1 MTVLIDL
8 LPTTPSSISFPD
20 RVKRLGLSHEL
31 QNKILNQQI
40 YSETAAHSTTGFP
53 TLTRKDEQE
62 LAAEMLL
69 YRYKFTETVYRSTLF
84 RQATLTVIQNIYLF
98 QNRKI
103 FLNSSATTPELERQ
117 EALLLFS
124 CPVKTRGALNLAK
137 TFQHSILARIW
148 NRITSN
154 QQENHSTR
162 QEFIDLQTTV
172 EELNTLRNIY
182 MILCQGLVR
191 KLVTHINSI
200 YRQSISFEDAIQIGE
215 FGIARASYRFHVS
228 SGVRF
233 STYASKWV
241 FKEIQRQA
249 LGGRLIKI
257 SANTVEQYA
266 KAAKKNSPDLQKIK
280 TEIKGRTAICQS
292 TEFNILL
299 NEQGSN
305 VSSPTENALERKQ
318 LRKIVLQA
326 IDKTLSE
333 KSGDIL
339 KRRYGLPPYQNREQ
353 SVVKISKIY
362 GVTRGAIYQL
372 EQTALKKLAACL
384 DESSI

>member
-1 MTVLIDL
+1 
-8 LPTTPSSISFPD
+8 
-20 RVKRLGLSHEL
+20 
-31 QNKILNQQI
+31 
-40 YSETAAHSTTGFP
+40 
-53 TLTRKDEQE
+53 
-62 LAAEMLL
+62 MLL
-69 YRYKFTETVYRSTLF
+69 YRHKFTETIYRSPLF
-84 RQATLTVIQNIYLF
+84 RQAALTVIQNIYLF

-103 FLNSSATTPELERQ
+103 FLDSSAATPELERQ

-124 CPVKTRGALNLAK
+124 CPMKTKRAINLAK

-154 QQENHSTR
+154 LQENHANR
-162 QEFIDLQTTV
+162 QEFIDLQIIV

-191 KLVTHINSI
+191 RLVTHISSI
-200 YRQSISFEDAIQIGE
+200 YRQSISFDDAIQIGE
-215 FGIARASYRFHVS
+215 IGIARASYRYHLN

-257 SANTVEQYA
+257 SANTVERYA

-280 TEIKGRTAICQS
+280 TEIKGKTAICQS
-292 TEFNILL
+292 AEFSILL
-299 NEQGSN
+299 NEQI
-305 VSSPTENALERKQ
+305 SSRSSRPENALERKQ
-318 LRKIVLQA
+318 LQKTVLQA
-326 IDKTLSE
+326 IDNTLNE
-333 KSGDIL
+333 KSADIL

-353 SVVKISKIY
+353 SVIRISKIY

-384 DESSI
+384 DDSLKP

>member
-8 LPTTPSSISFPD
+8 LSTTPSSTSFPN
-20 RVKRLGLSHEL
+20 RIKRLGLSREL
-31 QNKILNQQI
+31 QDKVLNQQI
-40 YSETAAHSTTGFP
+40 YSETAEHRTPDFP
-53 TLTRKDEQE
+53 KLTRKDERE
-62 LAAEMLL
+62 LATEMLL
-69 YRYKFTETVYRSTLF
+69 YRYKFTETVYKSSLF
-84 RQATLTVIQNIYLF
+84 RQAALTVIQNIYLF

-103 FLNSSATTPELERQ
+103 FLNSSAATPEQERQ

-154 QQENHSTR
+154 QQKSHSTR
-162 QEFIDLQTTV
+162 QDYIDLQTIV

-191 KLVTHINSI
+191 KLVTHINTI
-200 YRQSISFEDAIQIGE
+200 YRQSISFDDAIQIGE
-215 FGIARASYRFHVS
+215 FGIARASYRYHVF

-249 LGGRLIKI
+249 LRGRLIKI
-257 SANTVEQYA
+257 SANTVERYA
-266 KAAKKNSPDLQKIK
+266 KATQENNPDLQKIK
-280 TEIKGRTAICQS
+280 TEIKGKTAICQPAD
-292 TEFNILL
+292 FNVLL
-299 NEQGSN
+299 NEQ
-305 VSSPTENALERKQ
+305 VSSALSPTENALERKQ
-318 LRKIVLQA
+318 LQKIVLQA
-326 IDKTLSE
+326 IDRNLNK
-333 KSGDIL
+333 KSSDIL

-353 SVVKISKIY
+353 SVMNISKIY

-372 EQTALKKLAACL
+372 EQTALKKLATCL
-384 DESSI
+384 DESLI

>member
-1 MTVLIDL
+1 MTVSIDL
-8 LPTTPSSISFPD
+8 LSTVPSSASFSD
-20 RVKRLGLSHEL
+20 RVKRLELSNEL
-31 QNKILNQQI
+31 QDKVLNQQI
-40 YSETAAHSTTGFP
+40 YSKRAGHLEAGYP
-53 TLTRKDEQE
+53 LLTRKDEQE
-62 LAAEMLL
+62 LATEMLL

-84 RQATLTVIQNIYLF
+84 RQAALTVIQNIYLF

-103 FLNSSATTPELERQ
+103 FLKSSAATPELERQ

-124 CPVKTRGALNLAK
+124 CPVKAKGELNLEK

-154 QQENHSTR
+154 QQDNSSNR
-162 QEFIDLQTTV
+162 QEFIELQTIV

-200 YRQSISFEDAIQIGE
+200 YRQSISFDDAIQIGE
-215 FGIARASYRFHVS
+215 FGIARASYRYHVF

-257 SANTVEQYA
+257 SANTVERYA
-266 KAAKKNSPDLQKIK
+266 KAAKENSPDLQKIK
-280 TEIKGRTAICQS
+280 KEIKGKTALCQS

-299 NEQGSN
+299 SEQIGP
-305 VSSPTENALERKQ
+305 VSSPTENALEKKQ
-318 LRKIVLQA
+318 LQKAVLQA
-326 IDKTLSE
+326 IDKTLNE

-339 KRRYGLPPYQNREQ
+339 KRRYGLPPYQSREQ
-353 SVVKISKIY
+353 SVMKISKIY

-372 EQTALKKLAACL
+372 EQTALKKLSACL
-384 DESSI
+384 DKSLF